1 MISDKKIR
9 EVKSQIARGKP
20 AGEVWEEMKLEG
32 YSREDIQRCIEVKK
46 KDMRSWFLV
55 TGILFLLG
63 ALVFSAKEER
73 LMNNISVKLFSI
85 AGLSFIKYYWPVKKK
100 QYEEMD

>member
-1 MISDKKIR
+1 
-9 EVKSQIARGKP
+9 
-20 AGEVWEEMKLEG
+20 
-32 YSREDIQRCIEVKK
+32 
-46 KDMRSWFLV
+46 MRSWFLV
-55 TGILFLLG
+55 TGILFLVG